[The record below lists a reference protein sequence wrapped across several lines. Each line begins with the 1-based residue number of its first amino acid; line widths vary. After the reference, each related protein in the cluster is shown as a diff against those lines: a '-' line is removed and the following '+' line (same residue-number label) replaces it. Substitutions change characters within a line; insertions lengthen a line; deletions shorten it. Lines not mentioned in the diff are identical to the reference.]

1 MITAVEIMAT
11 NVKAEENKTKFT
23 IEVLCT
29 LLFVSAYEH
38 IHLKIAVIYFFW
50 IPLFVFYDNKKLDF
64 QNPVINPV

>member
-23 IEVLCT
+23 IEVLYT

-38 IHLKIAVIYFFW
+38 IHLKIAVIYFF
-50 IPLFVFYDNKKLDF
+50 
-64 QNPVINPV
+64 

>member
-1 MITAVEIMAT
+1 MAVEIMAT
-11 NVKAEENKTKFT
+11 NVKAEKNKTKFT
-23 IEVLCT
+23 IEVLYT